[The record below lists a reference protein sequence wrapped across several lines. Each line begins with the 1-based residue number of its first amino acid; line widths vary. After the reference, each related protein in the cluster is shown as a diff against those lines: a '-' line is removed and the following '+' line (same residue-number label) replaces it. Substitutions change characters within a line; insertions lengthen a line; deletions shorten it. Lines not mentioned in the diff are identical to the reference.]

1 MSTLTPR
8 EFMDAHSG
16 RTSVA
21 EATQDD
27 RLLFLRKTY
36 SLVLLGIAIFA
47 LTISA
52 VPQFEPLARFSL
64 AIWGQSWL
72 LATAILIGGGILV
85 RVLARKPGI
94 GLIGYLIWTF
104 LLGTLLAI
112 PVATQSIDTV
122 YTAAI
127 MTGLIFTGL
136 TAYVF
141 VTKKDFS
148 FLGGILSIGLF
159 SLLGIAL
166 CGWIFGFAVG
176 VWYSWLGAAIF
187 SGYILYDTSNIMRTH
202 DTREA
207 VPAAIELFTDI
218 VYLFWYIL
226 SILSSRD

>member
-1 MSTLTPR
+1 MSTLSPQ
-8 EFMDAHSG
+8 EFVADG
-16 RTSVA
+16 RSV
-21 EATQDD
+21 EQATQED
-27 RLLFLRKTY
+27 RLIFLRKTY
-36 SLVLLGIAIFA
+36 SLVLLGVAIFA

-52 VPQFEPLARFSL
+52 VPQFPPLLKFTAT
-64 AIWGQSWL
+64 IWGQSWWLGMIIL
-72 LATAILIGGGILV
+72 LGGGFLV

-94 GLIGYLIWTF
+94 GLIGYLVWTF

-112 PVATQSIDTV
+112 PVAMSDPNTV

-127 MTGLIFTGL
+127 MTALIFAGL

-159 SLLGIAL
+159 SMIGIAI
-166 CGWIFGFAVG
+166 CGMLFGFEVG
-176 VWYSWLGAAIF
+176 VWFSWLGAALF
-187 SGYILYDTSNIMRTH
+187 SGYILYDTSRIMRTH

-207 VPAAIELFTDI
+207 VPAAIELFTSI

-226 SILSSRD
+226 QILNSRD